1 MYADDLVVIAETE
14 DGLINGL
21 NEWKD
26 NMENKGV
33 RGNKVSWYPVL
44 SKFISYIPED
54 CRLCRFAVPKLIN
67 IDTCFLKLFENVTR
81 VRFFN
86 HCIESPFS
94 NSLTLI

>member
-44 SKFISYIPED
+44 SKFISYITSLKTVD
-54 CRLCRFAVPKLIN
+54 SVGLLYQNLLI
-67 IDTCFLKLFENVTR
+67 
-81 VRFFN
+81 
-86 HCIESPFS
+86 
-94 NSLTLI
+94 LTHVF